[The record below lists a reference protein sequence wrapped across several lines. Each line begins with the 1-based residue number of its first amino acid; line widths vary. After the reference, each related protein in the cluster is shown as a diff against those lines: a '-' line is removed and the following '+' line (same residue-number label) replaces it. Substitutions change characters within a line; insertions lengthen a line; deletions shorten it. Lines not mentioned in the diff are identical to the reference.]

1 MPLQHYIFSERYLCE
16 KQMDLI
22 AMDNYFGEFATV

>member
-22 AMDNYFGEFATV
+22 AMDNYFGEFTTV